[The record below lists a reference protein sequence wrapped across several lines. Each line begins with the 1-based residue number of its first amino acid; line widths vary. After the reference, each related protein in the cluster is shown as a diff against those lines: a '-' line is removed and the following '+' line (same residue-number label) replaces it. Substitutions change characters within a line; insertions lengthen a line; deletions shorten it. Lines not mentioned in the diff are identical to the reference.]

1 MKQWFINQSV
11 EHPKR
16 SIIVMILITLLMAS
30 GVRFVVIDDDFLNML
45 PNDLPTVEAWHAVQD
60 EFGSTNVIFVSF
72 GNKGENALTPEK
84 LAKLWDVST
93 RIEENPLVDEVIS
106 ISTLNRMDSDDGFM
120 EVGDLQPYRDLS
132 EEEILSI
139 EEYLDKAESM
149 KVRILSKDE
158 DYLNVVVRGHVETSE
173 TELSGAVTTI
183 CDEELKEY
191 ELFYGGQT
199 YITGTLPK
207 LIRTEIVVLLRVGV
221 IIMALILL
229 LSFRNIP
236 ALLIELVT
244 IILSLVFMMGSLG
257 WMYKITA
264 GDKFLFTM
272 INGSMPMILL
282 TIANSYGVHVI
293 TKFLRYLRKGVEK
306 TEAIRSTMDSL
317 LLPIFLTSL
326 TTIMAFLALIF
337 APLEPLFGYGIAI
350 SMGIAWAWLLTSIFM
365 PSFLILRNWNLK
377 SRAVTHDS
385 IIERLI
391 ARYARFLKKHP
402 IGILSASSMV
412 VLITI
417 YGITQLNIE
426 VNISTFFKPGTE
438 IRNSIDFLDSEMTG
452 MLDIQLRVEGD
463 MRSPEVLQRMDDIQ
477 NYLEAN
483 IEEVTTTLSL
493 ADVIKMMHRTIMDDS
508 VQYEVIPETR
518 EKVNNLLT
526 LYSMSGDPDD
536 FSGLVDYNYEVG
548 LLSAFMKTMRT
559 SKIVEVVED
568 INEFMAEDQ
577 ETELKVGLTGMLI
590 VMGELV
596 DLIIQSSFIS
606 ISVSII
612 IIALI
617 AALFFKRIVWG
628 LLAIIPLVSAVV
640 INFGLMGL
648 FGVDLNH
655 ITALLTAIII
665 GVGVDFAVHYISQFR
680 RLEAR
685 GVDPD
690 AITAETVNEVGYP
703 ILLDAASNM
712 AFGALLVSSLMPLK
726 HMGGL
731 MVVAMI
737 ATSFGTL
744 TLMASIMEI
753 SRKYLIKNS

>member
-1 MKQWFINQSV
+1 MKQWFITQAVDN
-11 EHPKR
+11 PKR
-16 SIIVMILITLLMAS
+16 SMIVMILLTLFMAS
-30 GVRFVVIDDDFLNML
+30 GARYIVIDDDFLNML

-72 GNKGENALTPEK
+72 GKKGENVLTSEN
-84 LAKLWDVST
+84 LAVLWDVST
-93 RIEENPLVDEVIS
+93 SIEDNPLVDEVIS
-106 ISTLNRMDSDDGFM
+106 ISTLSRMDSDEGFM
-120 EVGDLQPYRDLS
+120 EVGDLQPYRDLTD
-132 EEEILSI
+132 EEIVSI
-139 EEYLDKAESM
+139 EEYLEKAASM
-149 KVRILSKDE
+149 KVRILSKNE
-158 DYLNVVVRGHVETSE
+158 DYLNVVVRGHVGASE
-173 TELSGAVTTI
+173 TELSEAVIGI
-183 CDEELKEY
+183 CDEQLTNY

-229 LSFRNIP
+229 LSFRNVK
-236 ALLIELVT
+236 ALIIEMVT

-282 TIANSYGVHVI
+282 TIANSYGVHII
-293 TKFLRYLRKGVEK
+293 TKFLRYLRKGETKDV
-306 TEAIRSTMDSL
+306 AIRNTLDSL

-337 APLEPLFGYGIAI
+337 APLEPLFGYGTAI
-350 SMGIAWAWLLTSIFM
+350 SFGIAWAWLLTSIFM
-365 PSFLILRNWNLK
+365 PAFLVSVNWNLK
-377 SRAVTHDS
+377 SRAITHDS

-391 ARYARFLKKHP
+391 ARYSRFLKKHP
-402 IGILSASSMV
+402 VGILSASSMV
-412 VLITI
+412 VLVTI

-452 MLDIQLRVEGD
+452 MLDIQFRVEGD
-463 MRSPEVLQRMDDIQ
+463 MRSPEVLQRMDEIQ
-477 NYLEAN
+477 NYLEEN

-493 ADVIKMMHRTIMDDS
+493 ADIIKMMHRTIMDDS
-508 VQYEVIPETR
+508 IQYEIIPESR
-518 EKVNNLLT
+518 DKVNNLLT

-559 SKIVEVVED
+559 SKIVEVVDD
-568 INEFMAEDQ
+568 INAFMAEDQ
-577 ETELKVGLTGMLI
+577 EVEMKVGITGILI
-590 VMGELV
+590 VMGEMV
-596 DLIIQSSFIS
+596 NLIIQSSFIS

-612 IIALI
+612 LIALI

-628 LLAIIPLVSAVV
+628 LLAIIPLVSAVI

-680 RLEAR
+680 RMEAR
-685 GVDPD
+685 GVDTD
-690 AITAETVNEVGYP
+690 AITSETVNEVGYP

-744 TLMASIMEI
+744 TLMASIMEL
-753 SRKYLIKNS
+753 SKKYLIKKS